1 MDTNI
6 IIEAKSLSAGYG
18 RKLVLVDVNLTI
30 RHSEYWVFLG
40 PNGAGKS
47 TLVQCIMG
55 MINPLSGA
63 LNKASELNNRERI
76 GFVPQRCAPNPTLPT
91 TIREFVSLG
100 TIGLCLPKIERINR
114 IVEALDTVELAYPLS
129 TNYWHLSGGERQR
142 ALIARALVRKPE
154 LLVLDEPTTELD
166 IRVKRAFLSCVK
178 KLNREQGL
186 TIIFVTHDL
195 DIAREF
201 ASHAALFYENSVLAG
216 PSSEVLVKNKLDK
229 MLGITG

>member
-1 MDTNI
+1 MQTTT
-6 IIEAKSLSAGYG
+6 IIEAKSLSVGYG
-18 RKLVLVDVNLTI
+18 RKSVLVNVNITI
-30 RHSEYWVFLG
+30 RHREYWVFLG

-47 TLVQCIMG
+47 TLVKCIMG
-55 MINPLSGA
+55 MISPFGGTLDKTSG
-63 LNKASELNNRERI
+63 LENHERI

-100 TIGLCLPKIERINR
+100 TIGLCLSKVEQINR
-114 IVEALDTVELAYPLS
+114 IVEALDTVELTYPLS

-178 KLNREQGL
+178 KLNQEQRL

-195 DIAREF
+195 EIAREF
-201 ASHAALFYENSVLAG
+201 ATHIALFCDNSVHAG
-216 PSSEVLVKNKLDK
+216 PSSEVLVKNKLNR
-229 MLGITG
+229 MFRMVS

>member
-1 MDTNI
+1 MQTTN

-18 RKLVLVDVNLTI
+18 RESVLGDVSITI
-30 RHSEYWVFLG
+30 RRREYWVFLG

-47 TLVQCIMG
+47 TLVQCLMG
-55 MINPLSGA
+55 MIRPLSGT
-63 LNKASELNNRERI
+63 LHKAPGLINRERI

-100 TIGLCLPKIERINR
+100 TIGLCLPKVERINR
-114 IVEALDTVELAYPLS
+114 IVEALDTVELTYSLS

-166 IRVKRAFLSCVK
+166 IRVKRSFLSCVK
-178 KLNREQGL
+178 KLNQEKGL

-195 DIAREF
+195 EIAREF
-201 ASHAALFYENSVLAG
+201 ATHIALFHDNSVHSG
-216 PSSEVLVKNKLDK
+216 PSSEVLVKNKLDR
-229 MLGITG
+229 MFGMVS